1 MQKLFKKNVLIKLL
15 TPLRGNSDGFILVT
29 AMWIMVILVLIGLA
43 SVRST
48 SIELLIA
55 ANDKFHK
62 MAFYNADGGV
72 STAPKLIG
80 RAINAGIDPVEAN
93 LTLFAVDGAISGAVA
108 GQPTFYDE
116 IMGFVE
122 DADPAALTTP
132 ELSYTIDSDIMTVN
146 IDHDGARILVGG
158 GAEFASG
165 AAGPGSGSAGG
176 VEIRYILTSSATS
189 LKNSQSD
196 ISARYRKIPG
206 TAGGM

>member
-15 TPLRGNSDGFILVT
+15 TPPGSNSDGFILVT
-29 AMWIMVILVLIGLA
+29 AMWIMVIITIIGIALL
-43 SVRST
+43 RTT

-80 RAINAGIDPVEAN
+80 RAIEADADPVELN
-93 LTLFAVDGAISGAVA
+93 ITLFGVDGAVSG
-108 GQPTFYDE
+108 GMNFYNE

-122 DADPAALTTP
+122 DAVPTSTATP
-132 ELSYTIDSDIMTVN
+132 ELLYTIDSDNITVN
-146 IDHDGARILVGG
+146 IDHDGSHLLVGG

-165 AAGPGSGSAGG
+165 SSGVGSGSAGG
-176 VEIRYILTSSATS
+176 VEIRYILTSSGTS
-189 LKNSQSD
+189 LKNSQSE

-206 TAGGM
+206 TAGGL